1 MLRVGLVC
9 HSSVGGSVRVA
20 TSLAAGLAARGH
32 AVHLL
37 SRTPPPGVGQL
48 PPSVT
53 LHRLRAA
60 VEPLHARLQPR
71 WPRAELDSFLDL
83 VISTV
88 EARGLDLLHFH
99 YALPFAEVA
108 TRVRERLD
116 GARPRLLMTL
126 HGTDVT
132 VLGHEPPRARA
143 VGRALARLDQ
153 VTTVSES
160 HARLSAQVLGLERAP
175 EVIPNFVDLRKFRP
189 RTPVGRAHVSGPHR
203 RPRIVHVSN
212 FRAVKDPDGVARVF
226 ARVRERLDAE
236 LWLVGDGDG
245 MRSVRSIL
253 GAAGVERDV
262 RFFGLR
268 PEIHPILP
276 HGDVLL
282 LTSRTESFCLA
293 ALEAAAC
300 GLPAVAP
307 RVGGLPEVVTDGKTG
322 LLFRPGYEAEASEAL
337 VGLLSDP
344 RRWSEM
350 SRAAVRR
357 AQLFCSD
364 EILGRYVQLYRD
376 ALDGG
381 VRRWAQRSPAA
392 AA

>member
-20 TSLAAGLAARGH
+20 TNLAAGLAARGH

-37 SRTPPPGVGQL
+37 SRTSPAGARAVPPGVT
-48 PPSVT
+48 V
-53 LHRLRAA
+53 HRLRAA
-60 VEPLHARLQPR
+60 VEPLNARLQPR
-71 WPRAELDSFLDL
+71 WTRAELDSFLDL
-83 VISTV
+83 VTSTV
-88 EARGLDLLHFH
+88 EARDLELLHFH

-108 TRVRERLD
+108 ARVRERFD
-116 GARPRLLMTL
+116 GRRPRLLMTL

-132 VLGHEPPRARA
+132 VLRDEPPRARA
-143 VGRALARLDQ
+143 VGRALARLDR

-160 HARLSAQVLGLERAP
+160 HARLCAQVLGLERP
-175 EVIPNFVDLRKFRP
+175 PDVIPNFVDLRTFRP
-189 RTPVGRAHVSGPHR
+189 RTPTGNADASGPYR

-212 FRAVKDPDGVARVF
+212 FRAVKDPDAVARVF
-226 ARVRERLDAE
+226 ARVRARLDVE

-253 GAAGVERDV
+253 GAAGVDGDV

-282 LTSRTESFCLA
+282 ITSRTESFCLA

-300 GLPAVAP
+300 GVPAVAP
-307 RVGGLPEVVTDGKTG
+307 RVGGLPEVVADGQTG
-322 LLFRPGYEAEASEAL
+322 LLFRPGDEAEASEAL

-344 RRWSEM
+344 PRWSEM
-350 SRAAVRR
+350 SMAAVRR
-357 AQLFCSD
+357 AQLFRSD
-364 EILGRYVQLYRD
+364 EMVGRYVQLYRD

-381 VRRWAQRSPAA
+381 RRWAQRSPAGPA
-392 AA
+392 